1 MMNPNDIVLFTR
13 EEADQLVRR
22 VLTDD
27 EWLKIREWITSDD
40 NLWEVIDEC
49 IQNTISEVITDED
62 QQETGESN

>member
-1 MMNPNDIVLFTR
+1 MINTNDIVLFTR
-13 EEADQLVRR
+13 EEANQLVRR

>member
-13 EEADQLVRR
+13 EEANQLVRR

>member
-1 MMNPNDIVLFTR
+1 MINPNDIVLFNR

-49 IQNTISEVITDED
+49 IQNTINEVLTDED
-62 QQETGESN
+62 QQEIGDSN

>member
-13 EEADQLVRR
+13 EEATQLVKR

-49 IQNTISEVITDED
+49 IQNTISEVIIDED
-62 QQETGESN
+62 QQKIGESN

>member
-13 EEADQLVRR
+13 EEANQLVRR

-49 IQNTISEVITDED
+49 IQNTISEVIIDED

>member
-1 MMNPNDIVLFTR
+1 MINPNDIVLFNR

-49 IQNTISEVITDED
+49 IQNTINEVITDED
-62 QQETGESN
+62 QQETGEQN

>member
-1 MMNPNDIVLFTR
+1 MINPNDIVLFNR

-49 IQNTISEVITDED
+49 IQNTINEVITDQD
-62 QQETGESN
+62 QQETGDSN

>member
-1 MMNPNDIVLFTR
+1 MNPNDIVLFTR

>member
-1 MMNPNDIVLFTR
+1 MLNPNDIVLFTR
-13 EEADQLVRR
+13 EEATQLSGR

-62 QQETGESN
+62 QQEIGESN